1 MRSRSRNA
9 PPDDETDG
17 RATTIAAS
25 GETAPASAAGNAV
38 DFLHRIVELLPDAE
52 AFAWRAIVERF
63 EAGQSFEEAAG
74 LPSDWRVRERN
85 RQLRRLASFG
95 LSGADGE
102 RELRRN
108 ARSRFPA
115 LIGTII
121 RLSNGQI
128 LCARSI
134 RRIVR

>member
-25 GETAPASAAGNAV
+25 GETAPASAAG
-38 DFLHRIVELLPDAE
+38 IVELLPDAE